1 MFVFMAEKK
10 RYTVREGKK
19 PGIYN
24 NRWAC
29 KSVVDGFPGAKYKSF
44 LSLDEA
50 EEAFRKNYSDYYQV
64 KTKEPRDLKSLPIQ
78 HYSIAVDAAC
88 SGNPGVLEYQ
98 WVDIASGDVLF
109 KQKFPMWTN
118 NIWEF
123 LAIVH
128 GLAYLDKIGSDKALY
143 SDSKHAIS
151 RVEQKK
157 CKTKLPETADI
168 QDIFRQIQRAE
179 DWLHTH
185 RYKNQIL
192 KRHTKDRWE
201 IPADFGRK

>member
-1 MFVFMAEKK
+1 
-10 RYTVREGKK
+10 
-19 PGIYN
+19 
-24 NRWAC
+24 
-29 KSVVDGFPGAKYKSF
+29 
-44 LSLDEA
+44 
-50 EEAFRKNYSDYYQV
+50 
-64 KTKEPRDLKSLPIQ
+64 
-78 HYSIAVDAAC
+78 
-88 SGNPGVLEYQ
+88 
-98 WVDIASGDVLF
+98 
-109 KQKFPMWTN
+109 MWTN

-157 CKTKLPETADI
+157 CKTKLPETLEIA
-168 QDIFRQIQRAE
+168 DIFRHIQRAE

-185 RYKNQIL
+185 RYKTQIL

>member
-1 MFVFMAEKK
+1 MAEKK

-24 NRWAC
+24 NRGAC

-98 WVDIASGDVLF
+98 
-109 KQKFPMWTN
+109 
-118 NIWEF
+118 
-123 LAIVH
+123 
-128 GLAYLDKIGSDKALY
+128 
-143 SDSKHAIS
+143 
-151 RVEQKK
+151 
-157 CKTKLPETADI
+157 
-168 QDIFRQIQRAE
+168 
-179 DWLHTH
+179 
-185 RYKNQIL
+185 
-192 KRHTKDRWE
+192 
-201 IPADFGRK
+201 